1 VFPGG
6 TEIGLEI
13 HRALRFCKD
22 IELFSA
28 GSAVSNHAP
37 YVFRNHFVIPTVTSG
52 DWIEPLNRVL
62 DDIGIDY
69 IFPAHDD
76 VITALDENRDRIHAE
91 PILSPSETCGIT
103 RSKSETY
110 ERFSGILP
118 VPRQYRDPSS
128 VERFPVFLKPDRGQG
143 SQRTY
148 KADNIDE
155 LKTILAKEMDLIILE
170 FLGGKEY
177 TIDCFSDRRSGLLY
191 CQGRERIRVR
201 AGISMNSKPVGRREN
216 AVFTDYATVIN
227 QTLDL
232 YGAWFF
238 QMKRDDSGELKLL
251 EIAPRIGG
259 TMAMSRV
266 SGVNLPL
273 LRIYEHEG
281 IDLAIMTNDY
291 EVEIDRAL
299 TNRYKHNL
307 SYDKIYVDLD
317 DTLVINGKVN
327 SELVSLLYQAAG
339 NDIRVFLLTR
349 TKENVTEYL
358 RRFRIEGLFD
368 DVILLD
374 QKTPKADYI
383 DTLGSIFIDDSFSER
398 KAVSDR
404 LGIPT
409 FDCSMIELLIN
420 ERV

>member
-1 VFPGG
+1 MIV
-6 TEIGLEI
+6 
-13 HRALRFCKD
+13 
-22 IELFSA
+22 
-28 GSAVSNHAP
+28 
-37 YVFRNHFVIPTVTSG
+37 
-52 DWIEPLNRVL
+52 
-62 DDIGIDY
+62 
-69 IFPAHDD
+69 
-76 VITALDENRDRIHAE
+76 ALDENRDRIHAE
-91 PILSPSETCGIT
+91 TILSPSETCRIT

-110 ERFSGILP
+110 ERFGGILP
-118 VPRQYRDPSS
+118 VPRQYQDPSS

-148 KADNIDE
+148 KVENIDE
-155 LKTILAKEMDLIILE
+155 LRTILAKEKDLITLE

-201 AGISMNSKPVGRREN
+201 AGISMNSKPVGRMEN
-216 AVFTDYATVIN
+216 AVFTDYARTIN

-238 QMKRDDSGELKLL
+238 QMKKDDSGTLKLL

-259 TMAMSRV
+259 TMAIPRV

-273 LRIYEHEG
+273 LSIYEHEG
-281 IDLAIMTNDY
+281 IDLTITTNDY

-327 SELVSLLYQAAG
+327 SELVSLLYQASG
-339 NDIRVFLLTR
+339 DGVGVFLLTR
-349 TKENVTEYL
+349 TKENVAEYL
-358 RRFRIEGLFD
+358 RKFRVEGLFD
-368 DVILLD
+368 EVILLD
-374 QKTPKADYI
+374 EMTPKADCI
-383 DTLGSIFIDDSFSER
+383 DPLGSIFIDDSFSER

-409 FDCSMIELLIN
+409 FDCSMIELLID
-420 ERV
+420 ERI